1 MTVRRHRGRGEGPRD
16 VRAFER
22 TRERAKHSA
31 QARRAGQVQRAGRR
45 PEGKRSAQAEG
56 LRSQPHAV
64 EEPPAGVGEA
74 LQAPRSGPAGRM
86 APSRY
91 DLGATSECNL

>member
-1 MTVRRHRGRGEGPRD
+1 MTVRRHRGRGEGPRGF
-16 VRAFER
+16 RAFER

-56 LRSQPHAV
+56 RRSQPHAV
-64 EEPPAGVGEA
+64 EEPPAGSAKPYKPHAVAQRGVWPLVG
-74 LQAPRSGPAGRM
+74 M
-86 APSRY
+86 
-91 DLGATSECNL
+91 T